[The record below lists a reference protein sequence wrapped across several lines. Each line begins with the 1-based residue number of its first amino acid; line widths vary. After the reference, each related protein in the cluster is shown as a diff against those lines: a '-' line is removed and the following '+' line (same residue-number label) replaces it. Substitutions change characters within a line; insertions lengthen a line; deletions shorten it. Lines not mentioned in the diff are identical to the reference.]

1 MAEKDTV
8 VCAHSNI
15 KKQSVKKNENQKKDL
30 WQKAKAAEI
39 LHHVTNKGSR
49 CQKAEQ
55 VQYVK
60 ILMLVNID
68 LFRFNIE
75 D

>member
-1 MAEKDTV
+1 MTKKYTLV
-8 VCAHSNI
+8 YAHSHI
-15 KKQSVKKNENQKKDL
+15 KNGQLKIMKTKKAL
-30 WQKAKAAEI
+30 WQKAKAAES
-39 LHHVTNKGSR
+39 LHHVTNKVTR
-49 CQKAEQ
+49 CRKAEQ
-55 VQYVK
+55 VLYVK